1 MPWYHRKLELQAQAR
16 AALEAEHNWW
26 KDEAGAPPNLVSAS
40 TKAEYKAAILNAVP
54 NQLVV
59 SRAELS
65 RCAGDWQAR
74 CCCPHAAQPLR

>member
-1 MPWYHRKLELQAQAR
+1 MPCSHRKLELQAQAR

-26 KDEAGAPPNLVSAS
+26 KDEVGAPPNLVSAS
-40 TKAEYKAAILNAVP
+40 TKAEYKAAILKAAP

-59 SRAELS
+59 SRAGGG
-65 RCAGDWQAR
+65 CAGGWQVC